1 MPKIRFKIK
10 SQEGSLP
17 PPHDRLSSRDARVLS
32 RSYGEEVEEGWML
45 CCLTTSAERDFVPW
59 PPSIEATCWCGLVAS
74 LLLVVAMA
82 APYWLVSWEDT
93 ESPFL
98 RMGPWEACFYR
109 WGPVSDVST
118 VGFGESSSKRVVRWD
133 CCSNPLIG
141 LTNFQSESVCSD
153 LNLIT
158 RIRILNRPRF
168 GKGVLK
174 SFFGDAQ

>member
-1 MPKIRFKIK
+1 
-10 SQEGSLP
+10 
-17 PPHDRLSSRDARVLS
+17 
-32 RSYGEEVEEGWML
+32 ML
-45 CCLTTSAERDFVPW
+45 CCLTNSAERDFVPW

-118 VGFGESSSKRVVRWD
+118 VGSGESSSSRVV
-133 CCSNPLIG
+133 G
-141 LTNFQSESVCSD
+141 LLLDSTNW
-153 LNLIT
+153 
-158 RIRILNRPRF
+158 F
-168 GKGVLK
+168 GKFPIPISVLGFEFDN
-174 SFFGDAQ
+174 SYSDS

>member
-1 MPKIRFKIK
+1 
-10 SQEGSLP
+10 
-17 PPHDRLSSRDARVLS
+17 
-32 RSYGEEVEEGWML
+32 ML

-118 VGFGESSSKRVVRWD
+118 VGFGESSSYQVV
-133 CCSNPLIG
+133 G
-141 LTNFQSESVCSD
+141 LLLDFTNWFVKYP
-153 LNLIT
+153 I
-158 RIRILNRPRF
+158 
-168 GKGVLK
+168 
-174 SFFGDAQ
+174 